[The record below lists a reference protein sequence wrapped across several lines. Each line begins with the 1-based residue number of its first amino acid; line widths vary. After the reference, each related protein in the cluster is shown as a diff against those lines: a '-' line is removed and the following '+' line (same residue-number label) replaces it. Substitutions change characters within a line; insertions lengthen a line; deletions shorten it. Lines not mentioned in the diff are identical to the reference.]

1 MVKSYVKRIVSAN
14 LVSRVDEV
22 DIDGSSSEISEKI
35 SYENDFHWNPSR
47 DYFKDATNPLRHP
60 FNSSWNY
67 ERSDDGIFSDINV
80 QRHYRRLQIAN
91 QFHRCCFTCFKY
103 CYQHDQ
109 VCRFGF
115 PWVANGCVY
124 EPIVRR
130 DRDRKS
136 RVRVSVLPQRNNSN
150 INGTLHCPLLS
161 IAHGGNHDVQ
171 YISNT
176 VGAAEYVASY
186 ASKAEEPDKKMMAN
200 IYSKKISYLVENNSS
215 VTDRQRLY
223 AVGSAILGSS
233 PVGSV
238 QACYSLLG
246 LKSVKSSRV
255 VVNLNPLHR
264 KFITLCIYLLR
275 YICIHH
281 IIYFI
286 LILITSHFVILY
298 ANLVFFYYVH
308 IR

>member
-1 MVKSYVKRIVSAN
+1 M
-14 LVSRVDEV
+14 
-22 DIDGSSSEISEKI
+22 
-35 SYENDFHWNPSR
+35 
-47 DYFKDATNPLRHP
+47 
-60 FNSSWNY
+60 
-67 ERSDDGIFSDINV
+67 
-80 QRHYRRLQIAN
+80 
-91 QFHRCCFTCFKY
+91 
-103 CYQHDQ
+103 
-109 VCRFGF
+109 
-115 PWVANGCVY
+115 Y
-124 EPIVRR
+124 EPIIRR
-130 DRDRKS
+130 DRDKKS

-150 INGTLHCPLLS
+150 INGTLHCPLLA

-264 KFITLCIYLLR
+264 KF
-275 YICIHH
+275 
-281 IIYFI
+281 
-286 LILITSHFVILY
+286 LILYHLFYL
-298 ANLVFFYYVH
+298 FFYRIILLYLTT
-308 IR
+308 IY